1 MNTFSLKPVNRAV
14 AEGQLEADTQLPGV
28 PFGRKHGVS
37 VDDSE
42 GDVDLKFDDWDPE
55 DGLGGQEQQTGS
67 G

>member
-1 MNTFSLKPVNRAV
+1 MGIYSHPTLCLQYN
-14 AEGQLEADTQLPGV
+14 
-28 PFGRKHGVS
+28 S